1 MVFSHKKITFPCAI
15 VDFTGVMKINV
26 YTTHDKLSAMTE
38 ATSELVIWRNGRL
51 ATLNPDHAQ
60 PYGLLERHALLVR
73 DGRIAAIVAE
83 DDVPSGRSIDLEG
96 RLVTPGLIDC
106 HTHLVF
112 GGSRAQEW
120 EQRLNGVSYQTISAS
135 GGGINSTVRATRDSS
150 EAELLALA
158 QPRLERLLREGVT
171 TLEIKSGYGLDLP
184 NERKMLRVARQ
195 LADHNGVE
203 LSATL
208 LSAHATPP
216 EYQGDADGYI
226 TLVCETI
233 LPTLWQEGLFESV
246 DVFCENVG
254 FSPQQTERVFQAA
267 QALGIPVKGHV
278 EQLSSLGGA
287 QLVSRYHG
295 LSADHIEYLTEEGVA
310 AMRESGTVAAL
321 LPGAFYFLN
330 ETRKPPVEL
339 LRKYQVPMAVA
350 TDFNPGTSPFAS
362 LHLAMNMACVKFGLT
377 PEEAWAG
384 VTRHAARALGRQ
396 ASHGQLAPGF
406 VANFAIWD
414 AEHPVEMV
422 YEPGRSPLWHRV
434 VQGELQCCCGKL
446 RQPVSGRDATTAR
459 KRPMRCACSRPSSAR
474 NASRR
479 RRCPAISR
487 CSASPVTKG
496 SGVTRGVP
504 GQRTARRPCAGRW
517 PIWPAIRVMTAAWI
531 WAPSASTASS

>member
-295 LSADHIEYLTEEGVA
+295 LSADHIEYLTE
-310 AMRESGTVAAL
+310 
-321 LPGAFYFLN
+321 
-330 ETRKPPVEL
+330 L

-434 VQGELQCCCGKL
+434 VQGELQ
-446 RQPVSGRDATTAR
+446 
-459 KRPMRCACSRPSSAR
+459 
-474 NASRR
+474 
-479 RRCPAISR
+479 
-487 CSASPVTKG
+487 
-496 SGVTRGVP
+496 
-504 GQRTARRPCAGRW
+504 
-517 PIWPAIRVMTAAWI
+517 
-531 WAPSASTASS
+531 

>member
-1 MVFSHKKITFPCAI
+1 M
-15 VDFTGVMKINV
+15 
-26 YTTHDKLSAMTE
+26 
-38 ATSELVIWRNGRL
+38 
-51 ATLNPDHAQ
+51 
-60 PYGLLERHALLVR
+60 
-73 DGRIAAIVAE
+73 
-83 DDVPSGRSIDLEG
+83 
-96 RLVTPGLIDC
+96 
-106 HTHLVF
+106 
-112 GGSRAQEW
+112 
-120 EQRLNGVSYQTISAS
+120 SYQTISAS

-246 DVFCENVG
+246 DVFCEKVG

-384 VTRHAARALGRQ
+384 VTRHAARRWGASQPRPAAPALSLTSPSGMLSIPSRWCMSRGAVRSGIALFKENCNDAVASYASQSLAGTRRQ
-396 ASHGQLAPGF
+396 RGSAQCAAP
-406 VANFAIWD
+406 VPD
-414 AEHPVEMV
+414 
-422 YEPGRSPLWHRV
+422 HRPR
-434 VQGELQCCCGKL
+434 GTL
-446 RQPVSGRDATTAR
+446 RAAGD
-459 KRPMRCACSRPSSAR
+459 
-474 NASRR
+474 
-479 RRCPAISR
+479 
-487 CSASPVTKG
+487 
-496 SGVTRGVP
+496 
-504 GQRTARRPCAGRW
+504 ARRYR
-517 PIWPAIRVMTAAWI
+517 AARLRL
-531 WAPSASTASS
+531 